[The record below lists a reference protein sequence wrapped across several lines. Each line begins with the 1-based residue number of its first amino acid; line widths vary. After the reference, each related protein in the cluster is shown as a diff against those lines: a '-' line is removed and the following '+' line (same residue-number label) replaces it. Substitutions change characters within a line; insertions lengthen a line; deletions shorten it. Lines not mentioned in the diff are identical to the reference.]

1 MRSQARLMVVPV
13 VLALAG
19 CAGALPECNDAGV
32 RQQRLQHMRALLLE
46 GDTDQSFLVAP
57 TAEVVSNLDRRD
69 RVRYCRAEMTYGVA
83 AEAGTSVQTATVSM
97 DFQLRTNDLDGGQSV
112 VMQVQDIDALRKLQ
126 ATARQLKQ
134 SGGTPPAAAPA
145 AETDPAVPPA
155 TAI

>member
-19 CAGALPECNDAGV
+19 CAGALPDCNDGGV
-32 RQQRLQHMRALLLE
+32 REQRQQHLRALLLE
-46 GDTDQSFLVAP
+46 GDPDQTFLVAP
-57 TAEVVSNLDRRD
+57 TAEVVSSLDRRD

-83 AEAGTSVQTATVSM
+83 SEAGTSVQTVTVRM

-134 SGGTPPAAAPA
+134 AGGQPPAAAPA
-145 AETDPAVPPA
+145 AESDPAVPQA
-155 TAI
+155 TTL